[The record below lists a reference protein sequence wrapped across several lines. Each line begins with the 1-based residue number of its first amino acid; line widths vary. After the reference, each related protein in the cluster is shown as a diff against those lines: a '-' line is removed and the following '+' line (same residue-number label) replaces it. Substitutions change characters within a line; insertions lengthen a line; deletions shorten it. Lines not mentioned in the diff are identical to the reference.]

1 MNIGYH
7 ESLYPRYLTWFTC
20 SFDEGFFSYKRCFS
34 QFYILI
40 FDFLRLHYW
49 LYLLLFKESIMT
61 TSINTPAFQ
70 AMNNKTLKQAFIKK
84 NTLPT
89 ALSMALAG
97 SFLTLTAAHAAPE
110 VTVVPSVSSSSTT
123 VVESY
128 SDGKTAVITATP
140 NGITMQDGM
149 PFAVTQVSTA
159 PRYVVRSGAN
169 TVVNQGSATVT
180 SVPVTN
186 QMTNQTSRVDVIA
199 VPTTSVTEVLPL
211 TTATQLPVL
220 NAPTTTVVTNQPA
233 TTQVVSTSV
242 DILQLTPTF
251 STPGVVN
258 AQTKV
263 MKILKNKDGREVA
276 VPANHIAPGD
286 VIEYHTTYTNTTA
299 QPVTDINAMVSLPN
313 GVQLVSLNSPLPT
326 LATTGGDSY
335 QTIQQVGNT
344 VVIKENYSGLK
355 WNLVDLSPNAA
366 QTVVIRAKVQ

>member
-1 MNIGYH
+1 
-7 ESLYPRYLTWFTC
+7 
-20 SFDEGFFSYKRCFS
+20 
-34 QFYILI
+34 
-40 FDFLRLHYW
+40 
-49 LYLLLFKESIMT
+49 MT
-61 TSINTPAFQ
+61 TPINTLAFQ
-70 AMNNKTLKQAFIKK
+70 ATHKKALKHAFIKK
-84 NTLPT
+84 NTIPT
-89 ALSMALAG
+89 AISMVLVG
-97 SFLTLTAAHAAPE
+97 SFLTLTAAQAAPE
-110 VTVVPSVSSSSTT
+110 VTVVPSVSSSTT

-149 PFAVTQVSTA
+149 PFAVTQVSTV

-169 TVVNQGSATVT
+169 TVVTQGSATVT

-199 VPTTSVTEVLPL
+199 VPTTSVTEVLPV

-220 NAPTTTVVTNQPA
+220 NAPTTTVVTSQPA
-233 TTQVVSTSV
+233 TTQVVSTSL
-242 DILQLTPTF
+242 DTLQLTPTF

-286 VIEYHTTYTNTTA
+286 IIEYHTTYTNTTA

-326 LATTGGDSY
+326 LATMDGDSY

-344 VVIKENYSGLK
+344 VVVKENYSGLK

>member
-1 MNIGYH
+1 
-7 ESLYPRYLTWFTC
+7 
-20 SFDEGFFSYKRCFS
+20 
-34 QFYILI
+34 
-40 FDFLRLHYW
+40 
-49 LYLLLFKESIMT
+49 MT
-61 TSINTPAFQ
+61 TPINTPAFQ
-70 AMNNKTLKQAFIKK
+70 ATNKKALKHAFIKK
-84 NTLPT
+84 NTIPT
-89 ALSMALAG
+89 AISMVLAG
-97 SFLTLTAAHAAPE
+97 SFLSLAAAHAAPE
-110 VTVVPSVSSSSTT
+110 VTVVPSVSSSTT

-149 PFAVTQVSTA
+149 PFYRTQVSTA

-169 TVVNQGSATVT
+169 SVVTQGNATVT

-186 QMTNQTSRVDVIA
+186 QVTNQTSRVDVIA
-199 VPTTSVTEVLPL
+199 VPTTSVTEVLPV
-211 TTATQLPVL
+211 TPVTQLPVI
-220 NAPTTTVVTNQPA
+220 NAPTTTIVTNQPA
-233 TTQVVSTSV
+233 TTQIVSTSL
-242 DILQLTPTF
+242 DTLQLTPTF

-326 LATTGGDSY
+326 LATMGGDSY

-344 VVIKENYSGLK
+344 VVVKENYSGLK

>member
-1 MNIGYH
+1 
-7 ESLYPRYLTWFTC
+7 
-20 SFDEGFFSYKRCFS
+20 
-34 QFYILI
+34 
-40 FDFLRLHYW
+40 
-49 LYLLLFKESIMT
+49 MT
-61 TSINTPAFQ
+61 TPINTPAFQ
-70 AMNNKTLKQAFIKK
+70 ATNKKALKHAFIKK
-84 NTLPT
+84 NTIPT
-89 ALSMALAG
+89 AISMVLAG
-97 SFLTLTAAHAAPE
+97 SFLTLTAAQAAPE
-110 VTVVPSVSSSSTT
+110 VTIVPSVSSSTT

-149 PFAVTQVSTA
+149 PFYSTQVSNV
-159 PRYVVRSGAN
+159 PRYMVRSGAN
-169 TVVNQGSATVT
+169 TVVTQGNATVT

-186 QMTNQTSRVDVIA
+186 QVTNQTSRVDVIA
-199 VPTTSVTEVLPL
+199 VPTTSVTEVLPV
-211 TTATQLPVL
+211 TPVTQLPVI
-220 NAPTTTVVTNQPA
+220 NAPTTTIVTNQPA
-233 TTQVVSTSV
+233 TTQIVSTSL
-242 DILQLTPTF
+242 DTLQLTPTF

-326 LATTGGDSY
+326 LATMGGDSY

-344 VVIKENYSGLK
+344 VVVKENYSGLK

>member
-70 AMNNKTLKQAFIKK
+70 AMNNKTLKQALLKK
-84 NTLPT
+84 NSLPA
-89 ALSMALAG
+89 ALSMALVG

-110 VTVVPSVSSSSTT
+110 IAVSPAVGGSTT
-123 VVESY
+123 VVEQY
-128 SDGKTAVITATP
+128 SDGKTALITATP

-159 PRYVVRSGAN
+159 PRYVVRAGAN
-169 TVVNQGSATVT
+169 TVVTQGSATVT
-180 SVPVTN
+180 SVPVIN
-186 QMTNQTSRVDVIA
+186 QATNQTSRVDVIA
-199 VPTTSVTEVLPL
+199 VPTTSVTEVLPM
-211 TTATQLPVL
+211 TPVTQLPVIHT
-220 NAPTTTVVTNQPA
+220 PTTTVVTNQPA
-233 TTQVVSTSV
+233 TTQIVSTSV
-242 DILQLTPTF
+242 DTLQLTPTF

-355 WNLVDLSPNAA
+355 WNLANLNANGN

>member
-1 MNIGYH
+1 
-7 ESLYPRYLTWFTC
+7 
-20 SFDEGFFSYKRCFS
+20 
-34 QFYILI
+34 
-40 FDFLRLHYW
+40 
-49 LYLLLFKESIMT
+49 MT
-61 TSINTPAFQ
+61 TPINTLAFQ
-70 AMNNKTLKQAFIKK
+70 ATHKKALKHAFIKK
-84 NTLPT
+84 NTIPT
-89 ALSMALAG
+89 AISMVLVG
-97 SFLTLTAAHAAPE
+97 SFLTLTAAQAAPE
-110 VTVVPSVSSSSTT
+110 VTVVPSVSSSTT

-149 PFAVTQVSTA
+149 PFAVTQVSTV

-169 TVVNQGSATVT
+169 TVVTQGSATVT

-199 VPTTSVTEVLPL
+199 VPTTSVTEVLPV

-220 NAPTTTVVTNQPA
+220 NAPTTTVVTSQPA
-233 TTQVVSTSV
+233 TTQVVSTSL
-242 DILQLTPTF
+242 DTLQLTPTF

-326 LATTGGDSY
+326 LATMDGDSY

-344 VVIKENYSGLK
+344 VVVKENYSGLK

>member
-1 MNIGYH
+1 MTMNIAT
-7 ESLYPRYLTWFTC
+7 S
-20 SFDEGFFSYKRCFS
+20 SA
-34 QFYILI
+34 
-40 FDFLRLHYW
+40 
-49 LYLLLFKESIMT
+49 SI
-61 TSINTPAFQ
+61 A
-70 AMNNKTLKQAFIKK
+70 KK
-84 NTLPT
+84 NLSQKMAT
-89 ALSMALAG
+89 ATAISAV
-97 SFLTLTAAHAAPE
+97 LTSAVLVVSTANAAPE
-110 VTVVPSVSSSSTT
+110 ITVSPSAGGSTT
-123 VVESY
+123 VVEQY

-140 NGITMQDGM
+140 SGITMQDGM
-149 PFAVTQVSTA
+149 PFAVTQVTNV

-169 TVVNQGSATVT
+169 TVVTQGSATVT

-186 QMTNQTSRVDVIA
+186 QITNQTSRVDVIG
-199 VPTTSVTEVLPL
+199 VPTTSVTQALPV
-211 TTATQLPVL
+211 TPTTQLPAL
-220 NAPTTTVVTNQPA
+220 NAPTTAVVTSQPVTVTNPPVTNQIV
-233 TTQVVSTSV
+233 TTSLEA
-242 DILQLTPTF
+242 LQLTPTF

-299 QPVTDINAMVSLPN
+299 QPVNDINAMVSLPN

-326 LATTGGDSY
+326 LATTGGNRY

-344 VVIKENYSGLK
+344 VIVKENYTGLK